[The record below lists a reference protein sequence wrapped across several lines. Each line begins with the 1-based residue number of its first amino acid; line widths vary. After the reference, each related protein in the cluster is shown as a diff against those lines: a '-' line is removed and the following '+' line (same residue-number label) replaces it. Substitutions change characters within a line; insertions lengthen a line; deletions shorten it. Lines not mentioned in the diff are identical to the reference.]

1 MAFIQQTTMPAD
13 PTTPFTSTAPVTP
26 ATPVTANSS
35 FFSRRSARQL
45 GLFFAGA
52 GFVGLSSIITRRS
65 LVRRYKATMPKFY
78 QQSNRPHEVNGA
90 VEAFEALNIATINVI
105 SVGMMLTGGALW
117 ALDISSVEDMRR
129 EVRGGIG
136 VDAGGRTDKEA
147 EEEIEEWLASVFAR
161 KDMKDLVKLSKEAR
175 EKKEEKEEKS

>member
-1 MAFIQQTTMPAD
+1 MAFVQQTAMPAD
-13 PTTPFTSTAPVTP
+13 QTTPLISTAPVTP
-26 ATPVTANSS
+26 PTPVTANSS

-52 GFVGLSSIITRRS
+52 GFVGLASIITRRS
-65 LVRRYKATMPKFY
+65 LVRRHKATMPKFY
-78 QQSNRPHEVNGA
+78 QQNNRPNEVNGA
-90 VEAFEALNIATINVI
+90 MEAFEALNIATINVI

-117 ALDISSVEDMRR
+117 AFDISSVEDMRR

-136 VDAGGRTDKEA
+136 LDTGGRTDKEA

-161 KDMKDLVKLSKEAR
+161 KDMKDLAKLSKEAR
-175 EKKEEKEEKS
+175 EKEGKEEKS